1 MQEVNEIAAW
11 TYRLGFGRFARDYT
25 VYVIKRKRGMPPG
38 HTTQDMA
45 ADYARAIEGALDPSH
60 VMGFSIGGAI
70 AQYVA
75 LDCPET
81 KSALQSTGPLAVARS
96 VIDAR
101 RMQESTT
108 GGNQ

>member
-1 MQEVNEIAAW
+1 MQEVNEFAAW

-25 VYVIKRKRGMPPG
+25 VYVIKRGMSPG
-38 HTTQDMA
+38 HTMQDMA
-45 ADYARAIEGALDPSH
+45 ADYVRAIEGALDPSH

-70 AQYVA
+70 AQYFA

-81 KSALQSTGPLAVARS
+81 KSALQLTGPLAVARS

-101 RMQESTT
+101 RIQESTT
-108 GGNQ
+108 RGNQ